1 MAKRNAR
8 DLARYNALQ
17 DNPEDKLPKL
27 VIIIDELA
35 DLMMVAA
42 KDVEDAICRIA
53 QLGRAAGIHL
63 VVATQS
69 PRTDII
75 TGLIKANIPSRI
87 AFAVTNGIDSRVILD
102 CMGAEKLLGKGDMLF
117 HPNGANKPIR
127 AQGAYVSDEEVEA
140 VTSFFAEQN
149 VIPDYDAAAI
159 DDSFEPKAGNAQG
172 QGRQDDELLGDA
184 IKVCLENGVASI
196 SLLQRRLRV
205 GYARA
210 ARLIDIMEQKNFIS
224 GFEGSK
230 SRKLHITQ
238 YEYEQMFGTGKE
250 GETLDG

>member
-87 AFAVTNGIDSRVILD
+87 ALPLQMELILELFSTAWALKSCLGRGICSSIPMAQISR
-102 CMGAEKLLGKGDMLF
+102 
-117 HPNGANKPIR
+117 
-127 AQGAYVSDEEVEA
+127 
-140 VTSFFAEQN
+140 
-149 VIPDYDAAAI
+149 
-159 DDSFEPKAGNAQG
+159 
-172 QGRQDDELLGDA
+172 
-184 IKVCLENGVASI
+184 
-196 SLLQRRLRV
+196 
-205 GYARA
+205 
-210 ARLIDIMEQKNFIS
+210 
-224 GFEGSK
+224 
-230 SRKLHITQ
+230 
-238 YEYEQMFGTGKE
+238 
-250 GETLDG
+250 

>member
-1 MAKRNAR
+1 M
-8 DLARYNALQ
+8 DCITTVSYTHLNALQ

-102 CMGAEKLLGKGDMLF
+102 CMGAEKLLGKGVMLF

-184 IKVCLENGVASI
+184 IKAVSYTHLDVYKRQLVYSVTARMFCCLD
-196 SLLQRRLRV
+196 LWTFQRIR
-205 GYARA
+205 
-210 ARLIDIMEQKNFIS
+210 
-224 GFEGSK
+224 
-230 SRKLHITQ
+230 HI
-238 YEYEQMFGTGKE
+238 FCPA
-250 GETLDG
+250 